1 MNDEEYLAHYG
12 VLGMKWGVRRASN
25 RLSNATTAPE
35 RDSANASLKRHSE
48 KAGRKFEKLSNKA
61 LKSNGT
67 LKIYK
72 APFIVI
78 AMYGGSVGNTAI
90 SNIDA
95 CTNQACCCVIPHPFI
110 DIKYLFENKYVP
122 ISLNKI
128 IEKEIKIKEKK
139 FNVDEAIKTS
149 ILKSREKIEEKLSK
163 EEYIINEIQLKVN
176 VKNSKIELEMFYTVY
191 EDITDY
197 LTIR

>member
-1 MNDEEYLAHYG
+1 MPFNYKEEVY
-12 VLGMKWGVRRASN
+12 
-25 RLSNATTAPE
+25 T
-35 RDSANASLKRHSE
+35 
-48 KAGRKFEKLSNKA
+48 SNKITNYSFSFLDKNIK
-61 LKSNGT
+61 LKKGFKYKNEEIT
-67 LKIYK
+67 KI
-72 APFIVI
+72 
-78 AMYGGSVGNTAI
+78 
-90 SNIDA
+90 
-95 CTNQACCCVIPHPFI
+95 
-110 DIKYLFENKYVP
+110 FENKYVP